1 MSGRKQDC
9 VWLYLKID
17 KSTSTRKQSCKD
29 AVRYANHVK
38 KICRAYIVAQ
48 MKQHH
53 KCMGCTAWG
62 CIAWGCIAWGCIA
75 WGCIAWGCI
84 AWGCIAWGCIA
95 WGCIAWGCIA
105 WDCISWGCIALGCIV
120 SLHGLHC
127 IGCMFFCLGRGRG

>member
-53 KCMGCTAWG
+53 KCMGCTAWV
-62 CIAWGCIAWGCIA
+62 
-75 WGCIAWGCI
+75 
-84 AWGCIAWGCIA
+84 
-95 WGCIAWGCIA
+95 
-105 WDCISWGCIALGCIV
+105 ALHGAASHGAASHGAASHGAASHGAASHGAASHGAASHGAASHGTVFHGAALHWVVLYHCMGCIV
-120 SLHGLHC
+120 
-127 IGCMFFCLGRGRG
+127 